1 MEDHLP
7 ALKALLLTYA
17 VPLAGRVAAALAL
30 WIFGGYAI
38 RLVVAASSRLMN
50 VRRFDPTLVRYAD
63 NFIKI
68 TLRILLVVA
77 MLGVLGVATTSFAAL
92 LAAAGVALGMAW
104 SGLLAN
110 FAAGVLLV
118 LLRPFRVGDTITA
131 ANVTGT
137 VREIGLF
144 ACVLDNNDN
153 VRVMVGNN
161 KLFSENII
169 NYSANAYRR
178 IEVRVQL
185 AHEIDLDAALQRLVA
200 AIKGL
205 PGVREEPVPEAV
217 VIEFNQLGAL
227 AAVRMNVAQAEY
239 QKTLAAA
246 HRALGTTIRDS
257 GWPIPESRS
266 AQRTVG

>member
-1 MEDHLP
+1 MLEHLP
-7 ALKALLLTYA
+7 ALKTLLVSYG
-17 VPLAGRVAAALAL
+17 VPLAGRVSAALAL

-38 RLVVAASSRLMN
+38 RLTVAATTRVMR
-50 VRRFDPTLVRYAD
+50 VRKLDATLARYSE
-63 NFIKI
+63 NFLRI
-68 TLRILLVVA
+68 TLKILLAVA
-77 MLGVLGVATTSFAAL
+77 VLGVLGVATTSFAAI

-131 ANVTGT
+131 AGVTGT

-153 VRVMVGNN
+153 VRVLIGNN

-169 NYSANAYRR
+169 NYSANAWRR

-185 AHEIDLDAALQRLVA
+185 AHEADTEDALKRLVDTVA
-200 AIKGL
+200 AL
-205 PGVREEPVPEAV
+205 PGVRPEPAPEAV
-217 VIEFNQLGAL
+217 VTELNPLGTL
-227 AAVRMNVAQAEY
+227 VVVRMNVAQADY
-239 QKTLAAA
+239 QRTLAAA
-246 HRALGTTIRDS
+246 HRALGATIRDA

-266 AQRTVG
+266 AQRTLS